1 MNYSFVFQMR
11 REKKLKYKHI
21 ANAQFS
27 IIRMYRLSNFYYI
40 ADLSELNDEKALSHD
55 V

>member
-1 MNYSFVFQMR
+1 MG
-11 REKKLKYKHI
+11 RERKDLNTG
-21 ANAQFS
+21 NAQLS

-40 ADLSELNDEKALSHD
+40 ADLIELDDEKALSHD